1 LPALIALEN
10 RVFTADRLSAR
21 QWRHHL
27 RNASSG
33 VLVAERDGA
42 IAGAAVV
49 FFHALHRIARLYSIA
64 VTPEARGIG
73 LGEMLLAAVEKLARQ
88 RGSAAMRLEVRTDNA
103 AAQRL
108 YERRGYRR
116 FGVRCGY
123 YEDGADA
130 LRYEKAF
137 APARL
142 RASRAVRCR
151 QSFSSLS
158 RRPVVAST

>member
-116 FGVRCGY
+116 FGVRRGY

-137 APARL
+137 APARV
-142 RASRAVRCR
+142 RASRAVRTV
-151 QSFSSLS
+151 SPS
-158 RRPVVAST
+158 RP